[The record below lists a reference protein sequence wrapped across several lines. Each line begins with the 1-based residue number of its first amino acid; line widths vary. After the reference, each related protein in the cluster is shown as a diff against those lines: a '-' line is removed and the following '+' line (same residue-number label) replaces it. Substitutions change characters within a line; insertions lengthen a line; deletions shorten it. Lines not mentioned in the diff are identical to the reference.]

1 MHPLLAWFLYDCK
14 YLPNGIEGLNMPSRR
29 DVLIAGLGIVLVG
42 CGGGD
47 GAPSPV
53 PAPAPPPVLDNTP
66 LIPQAI
72 SGDWDVDSPASQGV
86 SQLAVNQMLLAAGTV
101 SNVRGLVVARNGRL
115 IAERYYNNYA
125 MGDLQH
131 VRSITKSVASM
142 LVGQALQAGAIPS
155 VNSTVASLLPEA
167 WAAVHGS
174 QAGSL
179 TLEQILTM
187 RTGVVFNDNT
197 QWDALAGAPD
207 SVRFVLGLPV
217 GFSRNFHYDSAGSHL
232 PSAMLQRAR
241 GLPLDALARRD
252 LFEPLG
258 ITQYAWTK
266 DALGV
271 PFGSFGL
278 QLRTR
283 DTAKLAQ
290 LVLDGGMKNG
300 QQVVPSAW
308 LTSST
313 AVHVKP
319 AYSQY
324 DALVNVGY
332 GYLWWSGTLGGKS
345 VVLGWGYGGQF
356 AVIVRQLNM
365 VIQTNAFHSVDGP
378 LKSQQEQGLLLAIAK
393 FLESL

>member
-1 MHPLLAWFLYDCK
+1 MT
-14 YLPNGIEGLNMPSRR
+14 SRR
-29 DVLIAGLGIVLVG
+29 DLLIAGLGLGLVLVG
-42 CGGGD
+42 CGGG
-47 GAPSPV
+47 GSAPT
-53 PAPAPPPVLDNTP
+53 PAPVPPPVPLDPP
-66 LIPQAI
+66 LMPQAI

-86 SQLAVNQMLLAAGTV
+86 PQAAVNQMLFEAGAI

-115 IAERYYNNYA
+115 IAERYYNGYTI
-125 MGDLQH
+125 GDLQH

-142 LVGQALQAGAIPS
+142 LVGQALQAGAMPS
-155 VNSTVASLLPEA
+155 VSSTVATLLPEA
-167 WAAVHGS
+167 LGAVTGS

-187 RTGVVFNDNT
+187 RTGFAFNDNT
-197 QWDALAGAPD
+197 QWGSLLGAPD

-217 GFSRNFHYDSAGSHL
+217 SGSQNFQYESAGSHL

-258 ITQYAWTK
+258 ISQYAWTK

-300 QQVVPSAW
+300 QQLVPSAW
-308 LTSST
+308 LTAST
-313 AVHVKP
+313 AVHVTP
-319 AYSQY
+319 GYSQY
-324 DALVNVGY
+324 GALGNLGY

-365 VIQTNAFHSVDGP
+365 VIQTNTFHSVEGP
-378 LKSQQEQGLLLAIAK
+378 LKSQQEQGLLLAMAK

>member
-1 MHPLLAWFLYDCK
+1 MT
-14 YLPNGIEGLNMPSRR
+14 SRR
-29 DVLIAGLGIVLVG
+29 NVLVAGLGLVLVG
-42 CGGGD
+42 CGGGGGD
-47 GAPSPV
+47 PTPAPVPTPV
-53 PAPAPPPVLDNTP
+53 PADPP

-86 SQLAVNQMLLAAGTV
+86 PQAAVNQMLFETGAV

-115 IAERYYNNYA
+115 IAERYYNGYT
-125 MGDLQH
+125 MDDLQH

-142 LVGQALQAGAIPS
+142 LVGQALQAGAIPT
-155 VNSTVASLLPEA
+155 VNSTIATLLPEA
-167 WAAVHGS
+167 LAAVTGS
-174 QAGSL
+174 QTGSL

-187 RTGVVFNDNT
+187 RTGLAFNDDT
-197 QWDALAGAPD
+197 QWGSLLGAPD
-207 SVRFVLGLPV
+207 ALRFVLGLPV
-217 GFSRNFHYDSAGSHL
+217 SGSQNFHYDSAGSHL

-258 ITQYAWTK
+258 ISKYAWTK
-266 DALGV
+266 DALEV

-300 QQVVPSAW
+300 NQLVPSAW
-308 LTSST
+308 MTDST
-313 AVHVKP
+313 AVHVTP
-319 AYSQY
+319 GYSQY
-324 DALVNVGY
+324 GALGNIGY

-365 VIQTNAFHSVDGP
+365 VIQTNTFHSVEGP
-378 LKSQQEQGLLLAIAK
+378 LKSQQEQGLLLAMAK
-393 FLESL
+393 FLEGL